1 MEADFVARL
10 HSTSG
15 GSSETELNELAVM
28 PINWPDSVRV
38 VITVTPVAN
47 WLRASRKAVASKFG
61 GLARFIGMG
70 SGSTVSAESR
80 RQTIGNSKP
89 DEVFEV
95 IGGLA
100 IVTIL
105 SESTRSPLC

>member
-1 MEADFVARL
+1 
-10 HSTSG
+10 
-15 GSSETELNELAVM
+15 M
-28 PINWPDSVRV
+28 PINCPDSVRV

-80 RQTIGNSKP
+80 RQTIGNNEP